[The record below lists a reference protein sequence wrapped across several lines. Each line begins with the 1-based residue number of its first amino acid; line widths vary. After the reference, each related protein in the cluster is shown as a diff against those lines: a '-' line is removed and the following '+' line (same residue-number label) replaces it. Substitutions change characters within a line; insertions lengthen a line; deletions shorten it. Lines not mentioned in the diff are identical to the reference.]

1 MVGAA
6 VFVPGKEARWSRPI
20 GSHSAKALN
29 FGWKSDG
36 LSGRLNIGLACSAE
50 RGVLVPVSD
59 ASFETVA
66 IGDLDGMT
74 ADERDALP
82 YGVVG
87 FDADTIVT
95 IYNATEARMSGLDPS
110 TVLGVPF
117 FEAVGQ
123 CMNNFMVAQRF
134 EDEAAIDDIIP
145 YVLTLRMRPTKVRLR
160 LLADPDGPHHYI
172 LIER

>member
-1 MVGAA
+1 MS
-6 VFVPGKEARWSRPI
+6 E
-20 GSHSAKALN
+20 
-29 FGWKSDG
+29 
-36 LSGRLNIGLACSAE
+36 
-50 RGVLVPVSD
+50 

-82 YGVVG
+82 FGVVG
-87 FDADTIVT
+87 FGADTNVA

-110 TVLGVPF
+110 TVVGVPF
-117 FEAVGQ
+117 FDAVGQ

-160 LLADPDGPHHYI
+160 LLADQEIPYRYI